1 MTDIDASTLSTFA
14 LRHRRREHAGTYM
27 YAETYSIVLVLFMFL
42 APLRFAKAAAC
53 ELDVALLELQHSEIV
68 VRLDVRG
75 VGR

>member
-1 MTDIDASTLSTFA
+1 MRFVIAAASMQA
-14 LRHRRREHAGTYM
+14 HIYVCGHI
-27 YAETYSIVLVLFMFL
+27 YSIVLVLFMFL

-53 ELDVALLELQHSEIV
+53 ELDVALLELENSKIV